1 MSSPSGILQYKERG
15 RTIVNLALYAQAI
28 LDLKKRK
35 ARVIVSAATPL
46 HPLGQST
53 TIYAVDSAS
62 STTEAAENSGGVGEA
77 DEGGTLQGDMFYK
90 VPNPFSCPPII
101 RGFCLLTHGKCQV
114 KCVWEKSLEN
124 Y

>member
-15 RTIVNLALYAQAI
+15 RTTVNLALYAQVI

-53 TIYAVDSAS
+53 TIYAVDSVS
-62 STTEAAENSGGVGEA
+62 STTEAAENSGGGR
-77 DEGGTLQGDMFYK
+77 
-90 VPNPFSCPPII
+90 S
-101 RGFCLLTHGKCQV
+101 R
-114 KCVWEKSLEN
+114 
-124 Y
+124 